1 MSLEEKDGKVVATK
15 NDNGKLRNLFPR
27 RAYIEIQ
34 KVFNFG
40 AEKYAVGNWHAGE
53 GFDHSR
59 LLDAMDRHY
68 SAMLLGEDQDEE
80 SRLLHAAHLGCCVAM
95 YIEHL
100 VSGHGKDD
108 RNRANYI
115 PDFEVHKFSG
125 MDADNQDWKNPDSLI
140 NKLRTGRSIT
150 SDEDYRPIGGR
161 T

>member
-1 MSLEEKDGKVVATK
+1 MSLETKDGKVVASK
-15 NDNGKLRNLFPR
+15 HDNGKLRNLFPR

-40 AEKYAVGNWHAGE
+40 AEKYDVGNWHAGD

-68 SAMLLGEDQDEE
+68 SSMLLGEDQDPE

-100 VSGHGKDD
+100 VTGHGHDD
-108 RNRANYI
+108 RGRANFL
-115 PDFEVHKFSG
+115 PEKTVPKGHGFDH
-125 MDADNQDWKNPDSLI
+125 DWQDPDSLI
-140 NKLRTGRSIT
+140 NKLRTGK
-150 SDEDYRPIGGR
+150 PIGGIGDAV
-161 T
+161 